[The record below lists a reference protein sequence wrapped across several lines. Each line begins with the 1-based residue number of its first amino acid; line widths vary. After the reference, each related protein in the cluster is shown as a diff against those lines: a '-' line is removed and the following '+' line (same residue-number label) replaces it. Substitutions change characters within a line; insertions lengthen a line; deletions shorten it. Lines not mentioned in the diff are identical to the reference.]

1 MDWVLMLVVAIVAAL
16 LGGAVGGEMASRR
29 NRAAM
34 VQASGRLDAAR
45 RDVVAARD
53 VLAGQRGR

>member
-1 MDWVLMLVVAIVAAL
+1 MIVVAIVAAVV
-16 LGGAVGGEMASRR
+16 GGVVGGELASRR

-34 VQASGRLDAAR
+34 VRASGRLDAAR